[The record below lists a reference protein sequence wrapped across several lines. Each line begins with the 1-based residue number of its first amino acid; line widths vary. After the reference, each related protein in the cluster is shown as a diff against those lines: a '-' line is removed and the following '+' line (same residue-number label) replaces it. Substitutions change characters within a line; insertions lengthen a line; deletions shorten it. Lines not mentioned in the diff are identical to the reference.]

1 MQLKIISPSRV
12 NMFCGGGALTASVSA
27 VSREAVRPQSSLMS
41 GVTGFSRVPAPVPTF
56 SLLSVSH
63 TGKVRGALLRQRE
76 WKGKWC
82 LCSILKIGWSHS
94 PCSSTSPTW
103 TQGLQNPQGSTNHT
117 LRPTIQRFLC
127 CLACGQGSSSLLS
140 TESEFYTPSWHFSL
154 ALSV

>member
-1 MQLKIISPSRV
+1 MGFSWVP
-12 NMFCGGGALTASVSA
+12 ASV
-27 VSREAVRPQSSLMS
+27 
-41 GVTGFSRVPAPVPTF
+41 TTF

-63 TGKVRGALLRQRE
+63 MGKVRCALLRQCE

-94 PCSSTSPTW
+94 PCSSTSPTR

-117 LRPTIQRFLC
+117 LRTTVQRCLC

-140 TESEFYTPSWHFSL
+140 TDSEFYTPSWHFSL
-154 ALSV
+154 ALSRDLLKPFPYMYKFSCTLWSSKDTCIWVPSYHRNSFIS